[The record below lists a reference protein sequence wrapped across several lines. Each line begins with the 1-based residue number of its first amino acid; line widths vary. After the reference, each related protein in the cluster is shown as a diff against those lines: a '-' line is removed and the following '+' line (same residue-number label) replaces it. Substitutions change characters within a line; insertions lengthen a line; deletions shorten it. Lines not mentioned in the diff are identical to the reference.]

1 MMEPLDPA
9 TEECLAHISAK
20 RYTEAK
26 EMALNASLWSGS
38 PRLAGRRI
46 GCLGLIAKLAQ
57 KKSDELINGEKL
69 SKLKQML
76 LKLQSSLD
84 CDEFERG
91 YVEAWLRY
99 IDSSSGDEGVEENPS
114 EEK

>member
-1 MMEPLDPA
+1 MEPLDPA
-9 TEECLAHISAK
+9 TEECLTHISAK

-26 EMALNASLWSGS
+26 ETALNASLWSGS
-38 PRLAGRRI
+38 ERLAGRRL
-46 GCLGLIAKLAQ
+46 GCLGLVAKLAQ
-57 KKSDELINGEKL
+57 KKSDDLLDGEKL
-69 SKLKQML
+69 DKLRQML

-91 YVEAWLRY
+91 YVDVWLRY
-99 IDSSSGDEGVEENPS
+99 IDGLSGDEGVKENPG

>member
-1 MMEPLDPA
+1 MESLDQT

-26 EMALNASLWSGS
+26 EMVLNASRWSGS

-46 GCLGLIAKLAQ
+46 GCLGLIAKLTQ
-57 KKSDELINGEKL
+57 KKSDDLLNGEKL
-69 SKLKQML
+69 TKLKHML

-84 CDEFERG
+84 CDEFEKG
-91 YVEAWLRY
+91 YIEVWLRY
-99 IDSSSGDEGVEENPS
+99 IDSSSGDEGVEKDPS
-114 EEK
+114 KEK

>member
-1 MMEPLDPA
+1 
-9 TEECLAHISAK
+9 
-20 RYTEAK
+20 
-26 EMALNASLWSGS
+26 
-38 PRLAGRRI
+38 
-46 GCLGLIAKLAQ
+46 
-57 KKSDELINGEKL
+57 
-69 SKLKQML
+69 ML

-91 YVEAWLRY
+91 YVEVWLRY